1 MTPLSP
7 QFTPRE
13 ANLRHHL
20 VSVCPHSF
28 DGQIAKIWQFRES
41 ATVVLQRYPE
51 LGPGIL
57 GRVVAKVQRQHLAPR
72 TGHNVG
78 NKYGH

>member
-7 QFTPRE
+7 QFAPRE

-41 ATVVLQRYPE
+41 A
-51 LGPGIL
+51 I
-57 GRVVAKVQRQHLAPR
+57 VALLVALAVMA
-72 TGHNVG
+72 G
-78 NKYGH
+78 